1 MVIAFTTTGSHRDAT
16 SWTQEIISLKLRK
29 GPQDPFQENIRIILD
44 KISDYFLRKI
54 FRKILIIIWKSIS

>member
-1 MVIAFTTTGSHRDAT
+1 MVIAFTTTGSHRDAK
-16 SWTQEIISLKLRK
+16 EIISLKLRK

-44 KISDYFLRKI
+44 KISDYFLRKN